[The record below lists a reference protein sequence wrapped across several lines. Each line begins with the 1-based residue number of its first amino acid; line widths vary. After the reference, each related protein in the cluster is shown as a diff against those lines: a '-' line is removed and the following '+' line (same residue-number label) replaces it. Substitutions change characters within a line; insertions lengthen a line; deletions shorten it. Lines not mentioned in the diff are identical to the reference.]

1 MVGERHQ
8 THRWHLPPA
17 LSSSIPTPRLAVNE
31 LLEDGRLGAHERVC
45 ERRVGR
51 LARRD
56 ELLYRTVQH
65 GDDGEGEGRAP
76 PPPSPP
82 LTCAQYSAMRKD
94 EPRLSSS
101 LTLREGDSLFASS
114 FPVACEWGGRGVT
127 RGSQTPLVLGTS

>member
-65 GDDGEGEGRAP
+65 DVGEGEGRAP
-76 PPPSPP
+76 PPPPPP
-82 LTCAQYSAMRKD
+82 LTCAQ
-94 EPRLSSS
+94 
-101 LTLREGDSLFASS
+101 
-114 FPVACEWGGRGVT
+114 
-127 RGSQTPLVLGTS
+127 